1 MAPNLAR
8 SNNHYLHASV
18 FLVCFLPDLSRKGI
32 DFFYLCMNKNTFFM
46 ATWVLTLLF
55 SVGAVL
61 LFVVGL
67 SLTLM
72 IKGHH
77 IDGEISTN
85 RHMRERGITC
95 AVKDAVGGNAHGG
108 SDGDGGCD
116 DLCADK
122 SCATCVG

>member
-1 MAPNLAR
+1 
-8 SNNHYLHASV
+8 
-18 FLVCFLPDLSRKGI
+18 
-32 DFFYLCMNKNTFFM
+32 M
-46 ATWVLTLLF
+46 ATWLVVLLF

-61 LFVVGL
+61 LLVVGL

-95 AVKDAVGGNAHGG
+95 AVHDAALES
-108 SDGDGGCD
+108 SDCSDS
-116 DLCADK
+116 LCTDK
-122 SCATCVG
+122 NCATCAE

>member
-1 MAPNLAR
+1 
-8 SNNHYLHASV
+8 
-18 FLVCFLPDLSRKGI
+18 
-32 DFFYLCMNKNTFFM
+32 M
-46 ATWVLTLLF
+46 ATWLVVLLF

-95 AVKDAVGGNAHGG
+95 AVHDAAREEGDAECSDICGDKD
-108 SDGDGGCD
+108 
-116 DLCADK
+116 CA
-122 SCATCVG
+122 SCATES

>member
-1 MAPNLAR
+1 MSAW
-8 SNNHYLHASV
+8 
-18 FLVCFLPDLSRKGI
+18 LVI
-32 DFFYLCMNKNTFFM
+32 
-46 ATWVLTLLF
+46 LLF

-85 RHMRERGITC
+85 RHMRARGITC
-95 AVKDAVGGNAHGG
+95 AVHDALDSPESSKDCPATNC
-108 SDGDGGCD
+108 SET
-116 DLCADK
+116 
-122 SCATCVG
+122 SCASCR